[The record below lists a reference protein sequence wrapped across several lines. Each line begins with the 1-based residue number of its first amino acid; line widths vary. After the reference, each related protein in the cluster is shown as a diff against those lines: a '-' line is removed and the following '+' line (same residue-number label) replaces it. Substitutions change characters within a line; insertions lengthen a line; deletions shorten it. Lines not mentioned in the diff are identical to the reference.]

1 VNFLEF
7 ELELSIRGFNVR
19 AKNLQDVSEFTQAI
33 QTMISAYEVFEKSD
47 FSRKGE
53 RVG

>member
-1 VNFLEF
+1 VNFVEF

-19 AKNLQDVSEFTQAI
+19 AKNLRDVSEFTQAI

-47 FSRKGE
+47 FSKKGE